1 MLASWF
7 GQAKPELEP
16 GEANL
21 SELRVIA
28 TALESTSDRVS
39 SEHIRRLA
47 EIVLIS
53 EQRLLSGT
61 ERGEGDAAKCL
72 EVFFSQ
78 GLVHQLALLARN
90 NDNTELQIQSLQTL
104 SILAQCLKSDENFF
118 QFLSQNHV
126 NSVIACEFTE
136 LVGDREEILAHLVS
150 LIKTLSLR
158 LTEDVIY
165 FFFDGNQFALYDRS
179 VKLFD
184 SPDSLVR
191 ATVRSVILQVH
202 LRCLEKCREY
212 ITQREYFSF
221 YCIGVKKRLGAL
233 ESMLVDHQDDRFFL
247 QTVQTGLQ
255 DMMDDW
261 AFLGDVL
268 GTMGPNE
275 RQVFDELV
283 LLPLLASA
291 LIRADTRGDGDSQ
304 AVAMWMVAQ
313 CVATIP
319 SSASALAMDK
329 LLEGINNKDERLVQ
343 ACSTICYLLIDSPH
357 GGWKS
362 ARELL
367 LAGEEQTYSQDLVQA
382 VLTSFLRL
390 TLLEHGPVR
399 PVTIRL
405 LAKLLVHAAFDS
417 DRIVLSLAHLD
428 MLHKCIAQVAQQL
441 LGKAELE
448 GDSRF
453 VEAFEDEWHELKSHP
468 PLQIQAI
475 LINPNSLLSS
485 PPIAMMGP
493 TNLANRL
500 PSNNDEL
507 LSSQLQV
514 FLLLRLSQVSLAHST
529 DHLLPLLGN
538 ADVVSVTE
546 DSFLD
551 LRHCKKYF
559 ELQVQAKPV
568 NMVLVAGALLLVE
581 PNTGQCRS
589 VCPIHRVQI
598 VPNQMLDDPRVLVIS
613 IQSSTRRIGLS
624 TRTVADSKLSQRGHE
639 YRISLRFESEPKS
652 LFAKDHIERSAK
664 RACQSKLKRIK
675 DMLQGY
681 CHAVIVVK
689 EEGG

>member
-7 GQAKPELEP
+7 GQQASKPELES

-21 SELRVIA
+21 SELRLIA
-28 TALESTSDRVS
+28 TALESTPELVS

-61 ERGEGDAAKCL
+61 ERGEGGAAKCL
-72 EVFFSQ
+72 ELFFSR
-78 GLVHQLALLARN
+78 GLVRHVAILARN

-165 FFFDGNQFALYDRS
+165 FFFDGSQFALYDRS
-179 VKLFD
+179 VRLFD

-202 LRCLEKCREY
+202 LRCLAKCREY
-212 ITQREYFSF
+212 ITQKEYFAF
-221 YCIGVKKRLGAL
+221 YCTGVKQRVGAL
-233 ESMLVDHQDDRFFL
+233 ESMLTSQQQGDRFFL

-255 DMMDDW
+255 DVMDDW
-261 AFLGDVL
+261 AFLGDVM
-268 GTMGPNE
+268 GTMGPKE
-275 RQVFDELV
+275 RQVFDELL
-283 LLPLLASA
+283 LLPLLASSVVA
-291 LIRADTRGDGDSQ
+291 EEENNNSQ
-304 AVAMWMVAQ
+304 AIAMWMVAQ

-319 SSASALAMDK
+319 STASALSMET
-329 LLEGINNKDERLVQ
+329 LLVGINSRDERLVQ
-343 ACSTICYLLIDSPH
+343 ACSTICYLVIDSPH

-367 LAGEEQTYSQDLVQA
+367 LLTAPTEEEQVYNHDLVQT

-390 TLLEHGPVR
+390 TSLEHGPVR

-417 DRIVLSLAHLD
+417 GRVVLSVQHLAMLD
-428 MLHKCIAQVAQQL
+428 TCIAQVAQQL
-441 LGKAELE
+441 LDQAAGAEESE
-448 GDSRF
+448 GNGF

-475 LINPNSLLSS
+475 LINPNSLLAS
-485 PPIAMMGP
+485 PPVPTMGP
-493 TNLANRL
+493 GNLANRL
-500 PSNNDEL
+500 PTNPQEL

-529 DHLLPLLGN
+529 DHLLPSLGN
-538 ADVVSVTE
+538 ADVSSVTE

-559 ELQVQAKPV
+559 ELEVQAKPV

-581 PNTGQCRS
+581 PSTGQCRS
-589 VCPIHRVQI
+589 VCPIHRVRI
-598 VPNQMLDDPRVLVIS
+598 VPNRMLDDPRVLVVGVH
-613 IQSSTRRIGLS
+613 SSTRRIGLG
-624 TRTVADSKLSQRGHE
+624 TRVADSNPSRRGHE

-652 LFAKDHIERSAK
+652 LFAKEHIERSAK
-664 RACQSKLKRIK
+664 RTGQSKLKRIK
-675 DMLQGY
+675 DMLQAY
-681 CHAVIVVK
+681 C
-689 EEGG
+689 